1 MHSLPQDHNS
11 TNKHTTNTTS
21 TATHSSTQQTQ
32 QHTTTDI
39 TDMKRQQ
46 VATTTTVSTIE
57 EGGLLDG
64 LRSRVTRRVTNYSIL
79 FFKCYS
85 IHKQYTIALG
95 SRGSTYSIDIPLLC
109 TEIKL

>member
-1 MHSLPQDHNS
+1 
-11 TNKHTTNTTS
+11 
-21 TATHSSTQQTQ
+21 
-32 QHTTTDI
+32 
-39 TDMKRQQ
+39 MKRQQ
-46 VATTTTVSTIE
+46 AAVATIGSVAE

-95 SRGSTYSIDIPLLC
+95 SRGSTYSIDIPLHC
-109 TEIKL
+109 TEIKI